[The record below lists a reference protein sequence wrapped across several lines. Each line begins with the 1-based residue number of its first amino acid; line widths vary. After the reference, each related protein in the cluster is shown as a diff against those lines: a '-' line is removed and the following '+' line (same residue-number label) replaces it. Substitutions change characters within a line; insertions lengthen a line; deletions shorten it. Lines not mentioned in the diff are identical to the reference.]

1 MIMSFSRDKF
11 IFYSRFLAR
20 VVYSSISIIFDFLV
34 SFLFSLFVFV
44 LYFSSF
50 RWVLIPMVCAVFVF
64 SIFDEIRYQRYLLGD
79 FGPNL
84 LSRGDVSCRE

>member
-1 MIMSFSRDKF
+1 MGRDNL

-20 VVYSSISIIFDFLV
+20 VICSSISIIFDFLV

-64 SIFDEIRYQRYLLGD
+64 SILDEIRYQRFLLGR
-79 FGPNL
+79 FPNVSSD
-84 LSRGDVSCRE
+84 LSS

>member
-1 MIMSFSRDKF
+1 MISLLGRDKL